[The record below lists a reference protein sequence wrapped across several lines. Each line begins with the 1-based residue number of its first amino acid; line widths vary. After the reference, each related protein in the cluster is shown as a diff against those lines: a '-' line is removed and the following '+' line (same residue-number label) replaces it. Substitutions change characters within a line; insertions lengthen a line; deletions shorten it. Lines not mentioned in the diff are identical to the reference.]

1 MTADSPSSA
10 DRLAELELRMRE
22 LQVKRLEAVIRA
34 KEARLQ
40 ALRGTRGSPE
50 SNPDTENV
58 NPDSENAAEQPP
70 PPPPPP
76 PSLRRRSSSELINIE
91 QAQPNDAPL
100 GQLQVAG
107 RSDYTAAESPTRRS
121 RVHGLHRERPPDRG
135 GLQPSG
141 LPVELVARWCSGA
154 TSVEDV
160 LHEVLEAVSRAGC
173 GTVPAPLRELASMTQ
188 QWSVDKMAVLGGP
201 LGGMSG
207 GLPTLAEGVDLT
219 PLRAFLEQPVESAV
233 VQALL
238 TFTRELLTGAE
249 TEAKGFLG
257 GQDRPRC
264 ACRRPSPAP
273 GVWARPQLPWP

>member
-1 MTADSPSSA
+1 MTAASA
-10 DRLAELELRMRE
+10 SDRLAELEVRMRE

-40 ALRGTRGSPE
+40 ALRGGRGPE
-50 SNPDTENV
+50 AENYPPNDAPPPV
-58 NPDSENAAEQPP
+58 VEVPP
-70 PPPPPP
+70 PPV
-76 PSLRRRSSSELINIE
+76 RRQSSELINIE
-91 QAQPNDAPL
+91 QATPNDAPL
-100 GQLQVAG
+100 GKLQVAG
-107 RSDYTAAESPTRRS
+107 RSDYTATLPMPAF
-121 RVHGLHRERPPDRG
+121 GLHGIRRDSSQDRG

-141 LPVELVARWCSGA
+141 LPAELVARWCRAAASID
-154 TSVEDV
+154 DV
-160 LHEVLEAVSRAGC
+160 LHEILESVSRAGC

-233 VQALL
+233 VHALL